1 MATPY
6 RRDASTVG
14 NILLP
19 RLPPSQPKDWTDKQ
33 SFKWA
38 KDLLRCL
45 DQFYDIVHRIQDN
58 GTDQPLRAK
67 LNFVGASVTDS
78 LTDDTI
84 SVSIGGGA
92 GAAPVNATYICVS
105 LNGTLTNER
114 SFSNGTGIT
123 HTDNG
128 ANNTFVVSLD
138 TSNTRNVDH
147 ASVTLTAG
155 TGLSGGGDITVSR
168 TFNLANT
175 AVTPSSYGDST
186 HVSTF
191 TVDQQGRLTAASNT
205 LISPSVSRF
214 AWVGDTAKSNLS
226 ATLTQYL
233 TVTGSATPDNTE
245 QNVNI
250 FVGNSYTIQRLH
262 VDLVSAPGTGTSYA
276 FTLRKNAADTALT
289 CTIADS
295 ATAGSDNTHT
305 VSVVDGDSLDI
316 KVVPTSTP
324 SATPAHVYIEVVPA

>member
-1 MATPY
+1 MSTPY

-14 NILLP
+14 NIALP
-19 RLPPSQPKDWTDKQ
+19 RLPPSQPKDWTEKQ
-33 SFKWA
+33 SFKWS

-45 DQFYDIVHRIQDN
+45 EQFYDIVHRIQDG
-58 GTDQPLRAK
+58 GTDLPLRAK

-84 SVSIGGGA
+84 SVAIGGGA

-138 TSNTRNVDH
+138 TSSTRNTDH

-155 TGLSGGGDITVSR
+155 TGLSGGGDITASR
-168 TFNLANT
+168 TFDLANT

-191 TVDQQGRLTAASNT
+191 TVDQQGRLTAASNAAIAFPT
-205 LISPSVSRF
+205 LIGAAYIVSTLPGGQPQGTR
-214 AWVGDTAKSNLS
+214 AWVTDALAPTFLAPLVGLG
-226 ATLTQYL
+226 
-233 TVTGSATPDNTE
+233 TVVCPAFFD
-245 QNVNI
+245 
-250 FVGNSYTIQRLH
+250 
-262 VDLVSAPGTGTSYA
+262 GT
-276 FTLRKNAADTALT
+276 NWIAA
-289 CTIADS
+289 
-295 ATAGSDNTHT
+295 
-305 VSVVDGDSLDI
+305 
-316 KVVPTSTP
+316 
-324 SATPAHVYIEVVPA
+324 